1 MLATTLLLYF
11 AARRVWKWSRI
22 QAGALC
28 AIPLVV
34 EGAFFTGNSLK
45 VLHGGWLPLAIG
57 AVVFLQMTTWKK
69 GRYLLRKNS
78 RQMLSLTD
86 LIISTTALAESG
98 LPCRV
103 PGTAVFLSAQ
113 PKGAPTS
120 LLHNIRHNRVLH
132 QRNIVLTIV
141 TYRRIPCPEAR
152 ALKLKIS
159 LTVFRIIAHFGFM
172 ETPTIGD
179 VHNPALLAT
188 L

>member
-22 QAGALC
+22 RAGALC

-45 VLHGGWLPLAIG
+45 VFPGEWLPLAIG

-69 GRYLLRKNS
+69 GRHPLRKNS

-86 LIISTTALAESG
+86 LIISTTALVESG

-113 PKGAPTS
+113 PKGAPAS
-120 LLHNIRHNRVLH
+120 LLHNIRHNACCTSATCAH
-132 QRNIVLTIV
+132 NC
-141 TYRRIPCPEAR
+141 YRSHNRTSRKAP
-152 ALKLKIS
+152 ALKSKTS
-159 LTVFRIIAHFGFM
+159 LTAFSTSSLTSVSWRRRRSAM
-172 ETPTIGD
+172 SY
-179 VHNPALLAT
+179 NPAL
-188 L
+188 